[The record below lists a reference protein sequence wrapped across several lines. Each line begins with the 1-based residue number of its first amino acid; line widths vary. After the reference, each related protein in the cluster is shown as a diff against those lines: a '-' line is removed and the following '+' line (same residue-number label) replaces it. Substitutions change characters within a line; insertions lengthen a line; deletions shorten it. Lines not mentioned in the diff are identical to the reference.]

1 MDITKQYD
9 KACEAVE
16 RGNDDYAIKLFQEI
30 LSVCPDHLESRQK
43 LREAARSKF
52 RKEGVKSAG
61 VGAYVKGIVPLIKM
75 HLFTLMRKYD
85 QSLQESEKFLALDP
99 DNVLALNNL
108 GKAAAAMPQGLPT
121 AIWAYESIIAVKP
134 NDTKK
139 LATLGALYEEVDN
152 VEKAS
157 ECFERITRL
166 KPEDREVQTKLRD
179 LAAHKTIKRGW
190 DSVGEKG
197 SFTSVMRDKD
207 QMEDRSGEEE
217 VIRTADDLER
227 NIERVKG
234 DIAREAGNKK
244 LVIQLGDLY
253 RRGKRWDDAR
263 AEYLKAKE
271 IDRND
276 GSIDERIGDL
286 RIERY
291 NEDIYVLEEEIRKS
305 TAGEGAKEKV
315 KALAAER
322 DQFATREYAAR
333 VKLRP
338 TELPLQYKL
347 GQLYYNASDIDNA
360 HAHFQHAKRSP
371 QFRRSAGT
379 YCGLCLCKK
388 GMFDLAVQE
397 FEEAIGDTVTIDR
410 EEKNILYN
418 LGLAAEK
425 LGDIPKAEEA
435 YKKIFSVDVN
445 YRDVKSK
452 IEVLYKKREKG
463 SGNAPAA

>member
-9 KACEAVE
+9 KACEAAE
-16 RGNDDYAIKLFQEI
+16 RGNDEYAIKLFQEI
-30 LSVCPDHLESRQK
+30 LSVCPDHLDSRQK

-61 VGAYVKGIVPLIKM
+61 AAAYLKGVVPLVKM
-75 HLFTLMRKYD
+75 HVYTLTKKYD

-99 DNVLALNNL
+99 DNVIALRNL
-108 GKAAAAMPQGLPT
+108 GKAAAALPQGLPT
-121 AIWAYESIIAVKP
+121 AIWAYESIVAVKP
-134 NDTKK
+134 NDTKA
-139 LATLGALYEEVDN
+139 LATLGALYEEVDD

-157 ECFERITRL
+157 DCFERITRL
-166 KPEDREVQTKLRD
+166 KPEDHDVQTKLRD

-197 SFTSVMRDKD
+197 SFTKMMRDKD

-227 NIERVKG
+227 NIERVMG
-234 DIAREAGNKK
+234 DIEREPGNKK

-263 AEYLKAKE
+263 AQYMRAKE
-271 IDRND
+271 IDPND

-286 RIERY
+286 KIERY
-291 NEDIYVLEEEIRKS
+291 NEDIYVLEEQIRKGTADES
-305 TAGEGAKEKV
+305 TKQKV

-322 DQFATREYAAR
+322 DSFATEEYAAR

-347 GQLYYNASDIDNA
+347 GLLYYNAADIDNA
-360 HAHFQHAKRSP
+360 HIHFQYAKRSP
-371 QFRRSAGT
+371 QFRRTAST
-379 YCGLCLCKK
+379 YCGMCLFKK
-388 GMFDLAVQE
+388 AMFDMAVRE
-397 FEEAIGDTVTIDR
+397 FEEAIGDPVTIDR

-425 LGDIPKAEEA
+425 VGDIAKAEEA

-445 YRDVKSK
+445 YRDVKTK
-452 IEVLYKKREKG
+452 IETLYKKRQQGG
-463 SGNAPAA
+463 SNAPAA